1 MEHTDQQ
8 SKKTC
13 EELARELVRVG
24 HMVSIL
30 HGGMDIEDRDKVI
43 DMFAQGKTRVLVTT
57 NVLARGIDVM
67 QVSLVINHDVP
78 LHLRATEDSEREPDT
93 ETYVH
98 RIGRTARFGRSGV
111 ALNLIESDEEMEKL
125 DSILCE
131 INCDSI
137 EISFDKISE
146 LDALLKECRRRDE
159 ENVRRLGLDPTQLE
173 SSGES
178 QSFIPKK
185 HKSHRSH
192 KSHKPKSEG
201 GADAAAPADAAPS
214 DAAAAPAPAAE
225 PAQ

>member
-131 INCDSI
+131 INCDST
-137 EISFDKISE
+137 EIPFDKISE

-201 GADAAAPADAAPS
+201 GADAAAPADAAPA

-225 PAQ
+225 PSQ

>member
-1 MEHTDQQ
+1 
-8 SKKTC
+8 
-13 EELARELVRVG
+13 
-24 HMVSIL
+24 MVSIL

-192 KSHKPKSEG
+192 KSHKPKSGG
-201 GADAAAPADAAPS
+201 GADAAAPADAAPA
-214 DAAAAPAPAAE
+214 DAAVAPAPAAE
-225 PAQ
+225 PSQ

>member
-1 MEHTDQQ
+1 
-8 SKKTC
+8 
-13 EELARELVRVG
+13 
-24 HMVSIL
+24 MVSIL

>member
-1 MEHTDQQ
+1 
-8 SKKTC
+8 
-13 EELARELVRVG
+13 
-24 HMVSIL
+24 MVSIL

-192 KSHKPKSEG
+192 KSHKSKSEG
-201 GADAAAPADAAPS
+201 GADAAAPADADAAPA

-225 PAQ
+225 PSQ

>member
-1 MEHTDQQ
+1 
-8 SKKTC
+8 
-13 EELARELVRVG
+13 
-24 HMVSIL
+24 MVSIL
-30 HGGMDIEDRDKVI
+30 HGSMDIEDRDKVI
-43 DMFAQGKTRVLVTT
+43 DMFSQGKTRVLVTT

-67 QVSLVINHDVP
+67 QVSLVINHEVP

-137 EISFDKISE
+137 EISFDKIGE
-146 LDALLKECRRRDE
+146 LDALLKKCRRRDE

-201 GADAAAPADAAPS
+201 GADAAAPADAAPA

-225 PAQ
+225 PSQ

>member
-1 MEHTDQQ
+1 
-8 SKKTC
+8 
-13 EELARELVRVG
+13 
-24 HMVSIL
+24 MVSIL
-30 HGGMDIEDRDKVI
+30 HGSMDIEDRDKVI

-67 QVSLVINHDVP
+67 QVSLVINHEVP

-137 EISFDKISE
+137 EISFDKIGE
-146 LDALLKECRRRDE
+146 LDALLKKCRRRDE

-185 HKSHRSH
+185 KSHRSH

-201 GADAAAPADAAPS
+201 GADAAAAAAAPD
-214 DAAAAPAPAAE
+214 DAVAAPAPAPAAE